1 LPNLNGSSIAP
12 PHSCLTV
19 SLTRGKFVMSVAL
32 HLSSAKTTTRMQ
44 LKRAPIPAEPP
55 LTDEQ
60 KHLIR
65 DSFAKIEPAIDL
77 VAQVFFRKLFA
88 LDSSLRAKFS
98 GPIEIQARKFAAAM
112 KLTMITLSQEEE
124 LTPTLKLLGARH
136 RQLGI
141 RTRHYRMM
149 AKALMWTLE
158 QSLEKGFTRETRA
171 AWSALLDKITR
182 TLS

>member
-1 LPNLNGSSIAP
+1 MP
-12 PHSCLTV
+12 
-19 SLTRGKFVMSVAL
+19 VAL
-32 HLSSAKTTTRMQ
+32 NLSSSKTMTRMR
-44 LKRAPIPAEPP
+44 LKRVATPAEAP
-55 LTDEQ
+55 LTDEH
-60 KHLIR
+60 KRRIR
-65 DSFAKIEPAIDL
+65 ESYAKIEPAIDL

-98 GPIEIQARKFAAAM
+98 GPIEIQTRKFAAAM
-112 KLTMITLSQEEE
+112 KLTMITLNQDEE

-149 AKALMWTLE
+149 AKALIWTLE

-171 AWSALLDKITR
+171 AWSALLDRITR
-182 TLS
+182 SLT

>member
-1 LPNLNGSSIAP
+1 MP
-12 PHSCLTV
+12 
-19 SLTRGKFVMSVAL
+19 VAL
-32 HLSSAKTTTRMQ
+32 NLSSSKTMTRMR
-44 LKRAPIPAEPP
+44 LKRVATPAEAP
-55 LTDEQ
+55 LTDEH
-60 KHLIR
+60 KRRIR
-65 DSFAKIEPAIDL
+65 ESYAKIEPAIDL

-88 LDSSLRAKFS
+88 LDSSLRPKFS

-112 KLTMITLSQEEE
+112 KLTMITLNQDEE

-149 AKALMWTLE
+149 AKALIWTLE

-171 AWSALLDKITR
+171 AWSALLDRITR
-182 TLS
+182 SLT

>member
-1 LPNLNGSSIAP
+1 MP
-12 PHSCLTV
+12 
-19 SLTRGKFVMSVAL
+19 VAL
-32 HLSSAKTTTRMQ
+32 NLSSNKTMTRMR
-44 LKRAPIPAEPP
+44 LKRVATPAETP
-55 LTDEQ
+55 LTDEH
-60 KHLIR
+60 KRRIR
-65 DSFAKIEPAIDL
+65 ESYAKIEPAIDL

-98 GPIEIQARKFAAAM
+98 GPIEIQTRKFTAAM
-112 KLTMITLSQEEE
+112 KLTMITLSQDEE

-149 AKALMWTLE
+149 AKALIWTLE

-171 AWSALLDKITR
+171 AWSALLDRITR
-182 TLS
+182 SLT

>member
-1 LPNLNGSSIAP
+1 MP
-12 PHSCLTV
+12 
-19 SLTRGKFVMSVAL
+19 VAL
-32 HLSSAKTTTRMQ
+32 NLSSSKTMTRMR
-44 LKRAPIPAEPP
+44 LKRVATPTEAP
-55 LTDEQ
+55 LTDEH
-60 KHLIR
+60 KRRIR
-65 DSFAKIEPAIDL
+65 ESYAKIEPAIDL

-98 GPIEIQARKFAAAM
+98 GPIEIQTRKFTAAM
-112 KLTMITLSQEEE
+112 KLTMITLSQDEE

-149 AKALMWTLE
+149 AKALIWTLE

-171 AWSALLDKITR
+171 AWSALLDRVTR
-182 TLS
+182 SLT

>member
-1 LPNLNGSSIAP
+1 
-12 PHSCLTV
+12 
-19 SLTRGKFVMSVAL
+19 MSVAAL

-44 LKRAPIPAEPP
+44 LRRTPTPAEPP
-55 LTDEQ
+55 LTDEH
-60 KHLIR
+60 KRLIR
-65 DSFAKIEPAIDL
+65 ESFAKIEPAIDL

-124 LTPTLKLLGARH
+124 LTPTLRLLGARH

-149 AKALMWTLE
+149 AKALLWTLE
-158 QSLEKGFTRETRA
+158 QSLERGFTRETRS

-182 TLS
+182 TLT

>member
-1 LPNLNGSSIAP
+1 
-12 PHSCLTV
+12 
-19 SLTRGKFVMSVAL
+19 MSVAL
-32 HLSSAKTTTRMQ
+32 HLSASRTMTRMK
-44 LKRAPIPAEPP
+44 LKRAVTPSEAP

-60 KHLIR
+60 KRLIR
-65 DSFAKIEPAIDL
+65 ESYAKIEPAIDL

-98 GPIEIQARKFAAAM
+98 GPIEAQTRKFAAAM
-112 KLTMITLSQEEE
+112 KLTMITLSRDEE
-124 LTPTLKLLGARH
+124 LNPTLKLLGARH

-149 AKALMWTLE
+149 AKALTWTLE

-171 AWSALLDKITR
+171 AWTALLDRITR
-182 TLS
+182 TLTG

>member
-1 LPNLNGSSIAP
+1 MP
-12 PHSCLTV
+12 
-19 SLTRGKFVMSVAL
+19 VAL
-32 HLSSAKTTTRMQ
+32 NLSSSKTMTRMR
-44 LKRAPIPAEPP
+44 LKRVATPAEAP
-55 LTDEQ
+55 LTDEH
-60 KHLIR
+60 KRRIR
-65 DSFAKIEPAIDL
+65 ESYAKIEPAIDL

-98 GPIEIQARKFAAAM
+98 GPIEIQTRKFAAAI
-112 KLTMITLSQEEE
+112 KLTMITLSQDEE

-149 AKALMWTLE
+149 AKALIWTLE

-171 AWSALLDKITR
+171 AWSALLDRITR
-182 TLS
+182 SLT

>member
-1 LPNLNGSSIAP
+1 MSVAINLSS
-12 PHSCLTV
+12 SR
-19 SLTRGKFVMSVAL
+19 SLTRM
-32 HLSSAKTTTRMQ
+32 R
-44 LKRAPIPAEPP
+44 LKRAATPAEAP

-60 KHLIR
+60 KRLIR
-65 DSFAKIEPAIDL
+65 DSYRKIEPAIDL

-88 LDSSLRAKFS
+88 LDSSLRAKFA
-98 GPIEIQARKFAAAM
+98 GPIEVQVRKFEAAM
-112 KLTMITLSQEEE
+112 KLTMITLAQDDE
-124 LTPTLKLLGARH
+124 LKPTLKLLGARH

-149 AKALMWTLE
+149 AKALIWTLD

-182 TLS
+182 TLT

>member
-1 LPNLNGSSIAP
+1 MP
-12 PHSCLTV
+12 
-19 SLTRGKFVMSVAL
+19 VAL
-32 HLSSAKTTTRMQ
+32 NLSSNKTMTRMR
-44 LKRAPIPAEPP
+44 LKRVATPAEAP
-55 LTDEQ
+55 LTDEH
-60 KHLIR
+60 KRRIR
-65 DSFAKIEPAIDL
+65 ESYAKIEPAIDL

-98 GPIEIQARKFAAAM
+98 GPIEIQTRKFTAAM
-112 KLTMITLSQEEE
+112 KLTMITLSQDEE

-149 AKALMWTLE
+149 AKALIWTLE

-171 AWSALLDKITR
+171 AWSALLDRITR
-182 TLS
+182 SLT

>member
-1 LPNLNGSSIAP
+1 
-12 PHSCLTV
+12 
-19 SLTRGKFVMSVAL
+19 M
-32 HLSSAKTTTRMQ
+32 TRMR
-44 LKRAPIPAEPP
+44 LKRVATPAEAP
-55 LTDEQ
+55 LTDEH
-60 KHLIR
+60 KRRIR
-65 DSFAKIEPAIDL
+65 ESYAKIEPAIDL

-112 KLTMITLSQEEE
+112 KLTMITLNQDEE

-149 AKALMWTLE
+149 AKALIWTLE

-171 AWSALLDKITR
+171 AWSALLDRITR
-182 TLS
+182 SLT

>member
-1 LPNLNGSSIAP
+1 MP
-12 PHSCLTV
+12 
-19 SLTRGKFVMSVAL
+19 VAL
-32 HLSSAKTTTRMQ
+32 NLSSSKTMTRMR
-44 LKRAPIPAEPP
+44 LKRVATPTEAP
-55 LTDEQ
+55 LTDEH
-60 KHLIR
+60 KRRIR
-65 DSFAKIEPAIDL
+65 ESYAKIEPAIDL

-112 KLTMITLSQEEE
+112 KLTMITLNQDEE

-149 AKALMWTLE
+149 AKALIWTLE

-171 AWSALLDKITR
+171 AWSALLDRITR
-182 TLS
+182 SLT

>member
-1 LPNLNGSSIAP
+1 MP
-12 PHSCLTV
+12 
-19 SLTRGKFVMSVAL
+19 VAL
-32 HLSSAKTTTRMQ
+32 NLSSSKTMTHMR
-44 LKRAPIPAEPP
+44 LKRVATPAEAP
-55 LTDEQ
+55 LTDEH
-60 KHLIR
+60 KRRIR
-65 DSFAKIEPAIDL
+65 ESYAKIEPAIDL

-112 KLTMITLSQEEE
+112 KLTMITLNQDEE

-149 AKALMWTLE
+149 AKALIWTLE

-171 AWSALLDKITR
+171 AWSALLDRITR
-182 TLS
+182 SLT

>member
-1 LPNLNGSSIAP
+1 
-12 PHSCLTV
+12 
-19 SLTRGKFVMSVAL
+19 MSVAL

-98 GPIEIQARKFAAAM
+98 GPIEITTTSPSPWASFKRSASSTAYVSKSEIASSTERSMRFVDGSMRRPAAASGTAFTQTAIFM
-112 KLTMITLSQEEE
+112 R
-124 LTPTLKLLGARH
+124 AR
-136 RQLGI
+136 L
-141 RTRHYRMM
+141 
-149 AKALMWTLE
+149 
-158 QSLEKGFTRETRA
+158 
-171 AWSALLDKITR
+171 
-182 TLS
+182 

>member
-1 LPNLNGSSIAP
+1 
-12 PHSCLTV
+12 
-19 SLTRGKFVMSVAL
+19 MSVAL
-32 HLSSAKTTTRMQ
+32 NLPSSRSLTRMR
-44 LKRAPIPAEPP
+44 LKRAATPAEAP

-60 KHLIR
+60 KRLIR
-65 DSFAKIEPAIDL
+65 DSYRKIEPAIDL

-88 LDSSLRAKFS
+88 LDSSLRAKFA
-98 GPIEIQARKFAAAM
+98 GPLEVQLRKFEAAM
-112 KLTMITLSQEEE
+112 KLTMITLAQDDE
-124 LTPTLKLLGARH
+124 LKPTLKLLGARH

-149 AKALMWTLE
+149 AKALIWTLD

-182 TLS
+182 TLT

>member
-1 LPNLNGSSIAP
+1 MP
-12 PHSCLTV
+12 
-19 SLTRGKFVMSVAL
+19 VAL
-32 HLSSAKTTTRMQ
+32 NLSSSKTMTRMR
-44 LKRAPIPAEPP
+44 LKRVATPAEAP
-55 LTDEQ
+55 LTDEH
-60 KHLIR
+60 KRRIR
-65 DSFAKIEPAIDL
+65 ESYAKIEPAIDL

-112 KLTMITLSQEEE
+112 KLTMITLNQDEE

-149 AKALMWTLE
+149 AKALIWTLE

-171 AWSALLDKITR
+171 AWSALLDRITR
-182 TLS
+182 SLT

>member
-1 LPNLNGSSIAP
+1 
-12 PHSCLTV
+12 
-19 SLTRGKFVMSVAL
+19 MSVVAL
-32 HLSSAKTTTRMQ
+32 NLSSSKTMTRMR
-44 LKRAPIPAEPP
+44 LKRIATPAEAP

-60 KHLIR
+60 KRLIR
-65 DSFAKIEPAIDL
+65 ESYAKIEPAIDL

-98 GPIEIQARKFAAAM
+98 GPIEIQTRKFAAAM
-112 KLTMITLSQEEE
+112 KLTMITLSQDEE

-149 AKALMWTLE
+149 AKALIWTLE
-158 QSLEKGFTRETRA
+158 QSLERGFTREMRA
-171 AWSALLDKITR
+171 AWSALLDRITR
-182 TLS
+182 TLT

>member
-1 LPNLNGSSIAP
+1 MP
-12 PHSCLTV
+12 
-19 SLTRGKFVMSVAL
+19 VAL
-32 HLSSAKTTTRMQ
+32 NLSSSKTMTRMR
-44 LKRAPIPAEPP
+44 LKRVATPAEAP
-55 LTDEQ
+55 LTDEH
-60 KHLIR
+60 KRRIR
-65 DSFAKIEPAIDL
+65 ESYAKIEPAIDL

-88 LDSSLRAKFS
+88 LNSSLRAKFS

-112 KLTMITLSQEEE
+112 KLTMITLSQDEE

-149 AKALMWTLE
+149 AKALIWTLE

-171 AWSALLDKITR
+171 AWSALLDRITR
-182 TLS
+182 SLT

>member
-1 LPNLNGSSIAP
+1 MP
-12 PHSCLTV
+12 
-19 SLTRGKFVMSVAL
+19 VAL
-32 HLSSAKTTTRMQ
+32 NLSSSKTMTRMR
-44 LKRAPIPAEPP
+44 LKRVATPTEAP
-55 LTDEQ
+55 LTDEH
-60 KHLIR
+60 KRRIR
-65 DSFAKIEPAIDL
+65 ESYAKIEPAIDL

-98 GPIEIQARKFAAAM
+98 VPIEIQTRKFAAAM
-112 KLTMITLSQEEE
+112 KLTMITLSQDEE

-149 AKALMWTLE
+149 AKALIWTLE

-171 AWSALLDKITR
+171 AWSALLDRITR
-182 TLS
+182 SLT

>member
-1 LPNLNGSSIAP
+1 
-12 PHSCLTV
+12 
-19 SLTRGKFVMSVAL
+19 MSVAL
-32 HLSSAKTTTRMQ
+32 HLSSSRSTTRMQ
-44 LKRAPIPAEPP
+44 LKRTPTPAEAP

-60 KHLIR
+60 KQLIR
-65 DSFAKIEPAIDL
+65 SSFAKIEPAIEL

-112 KLTMITLSQEEE
+112 KLTMITLSRDEE

-149 AKALMWTLE
+149 AKALTWTLE
-158 QSLEKGFTRETRA
+158 QSLAKDYTRETRA
-171 AWSALLDKITR
+171 AWTALLDKITR
-182 TLS
+182 TLTA

>member
-1 LPNLNGSSIAP
+1 
-12 PHSCLTV
+12 
-19 SLTRGKFVMSVAL
+19 M
-32 HLSSAKTTTRMQ
+32 TRMR
-44 LKRAPIPAEPP
+44 LKRVATPAEAP
-55 LTDEQ
+55 LTDEH
-60 KHLIR
+60 KRRIR
-65 DSFAKIEPAIDL
+65 ESYAKIEPAIDL

-98 GPIEIQARKFAAAM
+98 GPIEIQTRKFAAAM
-112 KLTMITLSQEEE
+112 KLTMITLSQDEE

-149 AKALMWTLE
+149 AKALIWTLE

-171 AWSALLDKITR
+171 AWSALLDQITR
-182 TLS
+182 SLT

>member
-1 LPNLNGSSIAP
+1 
-12 PHSCLTV
+12 
-19 SLTRGKFVMSVAL
+19 MSVAL
-32 HLSSAKTTTRMQ
+32 HLSSAKTMTRMR
-44 LKRAPIPAEPP
+44 LKRVATPAEAP
-55 LTDEQ
+55 LTDEH
-60 KHLIR
+60 KRRIR
-65 DSFAKIEPAIDL
+65 ESYAKIEPAIDL

-98 GPIEIQARKFAAAM
+98 GPIEIQTRKFTAAM
-112 KLTMITLSQEEE
+112 KLTMITLSQDEE

-149 AKALMWTLE
+149 AKALIWTLE

-171 AWSALLDKITR
+171 AWSALLDRITR
-182 TLS
+182 SLT

>member
-1 LPNLNGSSIAP
+1 MP
-12 PHSCLTV
+12 
-19 SLTRGKFVMSVAL
+19 VAL
-32 HLSSAKTTTRMQ
+32 NLSSSKTMTRMR
-44 LKRAPIPAEPP
+44 LKRVATPAEAP
-55 LTDEQ
+55 LTDEH
-60 KHLIR
+60 KRRIR
-65 DSFAKIEPAIDL
+65 ESYAKIEPAIDL

-98 GPIEIQARKFAAAM
+98 GPIEIQTRKFAAAM
-112 KLTMITLSQEEE
+112 KLTMITLSQDEE

-149 AKALMWTLE
+149 AKALIWTLE

-171 AWSALLDKITR
+171 AWSALLDRITR
-182 TLS
+182 SLT

>member
-1 LPNLNGSSIAP
+1 
-12 PHSCLTV
+12 
-19 SLTRGKFVMSVAL
+19 MSVAL
-32 HLSSAKTTTRMQ
+32 NLSSSRSLTRMR
-44 LKRAPIPAEPP
+44 LKRAATPAEAP

-60 KHLIR
+60 KRLIR
-65 DSFAKIEPAIDL
+65 DSYRKIEPAIDL

-88 LDSSLRAKFS
+88 LDSSLRAKFA
-98 GPIEIQARKFAAAM
+98 GPIEVQVRKFEAAM
-112 KLTMITLSQEEE
+112 KLTMITLAQDDE
-124 LTPTLKLLGARH
+124 LKPTLKLLGARH

-149 AKALMWTLE
+149 AKALIWTLD

-182 TLS
+182 TLT

>member
-1 LPNLNGSSIAP
+1 
-12 PHSCLTV
+12 
-19 SLTRGKFVMSVAL
+19 MSVAL
-32 HLSSAKTTTRMQ
+32 HLSSSRSLTRMR
-44 LKRAPIPAEPP
+44 LKRAATPAEAP

-60 KHLIR
+60 KRLIR
-65 DSFAKIEPAIDL
+65 DSYRKIEPAIDL

-98 GPIEIQARKFAAAM
+98 GPIEVQVRKFEAAM
-112 KLTMITLSQEEE
+112 KLTMITLSQDDE
-124 LTPTLKLLGARH
+124 LKPTLKLLGVRH

-149 AKALMWTLE
+149 AKALIWTLD

-171 AWSALLDKITR
+171 AWTALLDKITR
-182 TLS
+182 TLA

>member
-1 LPNLNGSSIAP
+1 MP
-12 PHSCLTV
+12 
-19 SLTRGKFVMSVAL
+19 VAL
-32 HLSSAKTTTRMQ
+32 NLSSSKTMTHMR
-44 LKRAPIPAEPP
+44 LKRVATPTEAP
-55 LTDEQ
+55 LTDEH
-60 KHLIR
+60 KRLIR
-65 DSFAKIEPAIDL
+65 QSYAKIEPAIDL

-98 GPIEIQARKFAAAM
+98 GPIEIQTRKFTAAM
-112 KLTMITLSQEEE
+112 KLTMITLSQDEE

-149 AKALMWTLE
+149 AKALIWTLE

-171 AWSALLDKITR
+171 AWSALLDRITR
-182 TLS
+182 SLT